1 MKTKNGV
8 YPTSLTTRGHDQ
20 DVNVKIVLNPQ
31 VHSKTLDICRE
42 INISHA
48 FRVGER
54 KLMEMVKARFAMTS
68 KENAAEEKVMV
79 TSTTRSKVPM
89 IRV

>member
-8 YPTSLTTRGHDQ
+8 YPTSFTTRPSPDQ
-20 DVNVKIVLNPQ
+20 DVNIVLNPP
-31 VHSKTLDICRE
+31 VHSKTLEICRA
-42 INISHA
+42 IKISHA

-54 KLMEMVKARFAMTS
+54 KGMEMIKARFALTS
-68 KENAAEEKVMV
+68 KEYAAEEKVMV
-79 TSTTRSKVPM
+79 ASTTRSKVPM